1 MAGPSSM
8 TIDDPRCRT
17 DGRAWEVA
25 NYADAGFGTMTL
37 ADGLASS
44 VNTIYAQLALEVGP
58 ERVARTAERLG
69 IGGLSPVC
77 SIALGVEEV
86 TPLDMTSAFATIAA
100 GGIRREPTPVRAVR
114 RDGEVLDRPVDR
126 DGDRAVGAND
136 AAVLAWAMQGVVDS
150 GTGTAAA
157 LPGRPVA
164 GKTGTSQEYT
174 NAWFCGFVPQL
185 AACVW
190 VGHPEGNVPMDWV
203 HGLSGVTGGSIPAA
217 IWHDFMLR
225 ATDGMEVVGFP
236 VPDLTRYEPLPPPPE
251 PGPLEEL
258 EDEDEHGR
266 DDDDE
271 ADHGGGDDD
280 EDDD

>member
-1 MAGPSSM
+1 
-8 TIDDPRCRT
+8 
-17 DGRAWEVA
+17 
-25 NYADAGFGTMTL
+25 
-37 ADGLASS
+37 
-44 VNTIYAQLALEVGP
+44 
-58 ERVARTAERLG
+58 
-69 IGGLSPVC
+69 
-77 SIALGVEEV
+77 
-86 TPLDMTSAFATIAA
+86 
-100 GGIRREPTPVRAVR
+100 
-114 RDGEVLDRPVDR
+114 
-126 DGDRAVGAND
+126 
-136 AAVLAWAMQGVVDS
+136 MQGVVDS